1 MITHG
6 SNLKEARSLED
17 INDTVVAARLLKL
30 STRSTDI
37 IQVSRLETLTA
48 EIIKNMTLGS
58 KSAKYSYAQ

>member
-17 INDTVVAARLLKL
+17 INDTVVVVRLLKL

-37 IQVSRLETLTA
+37 IQVSRLETATA

>member
-17 INDTVVAARLLKL
+17 INDTVVVVRLLKL

-37 IQVSRLETLTA
+37 IQVSRLETATA
-48 EIIKNMTLGS
+48 EIMKNIPLGS

>member
-17 INDTVVAARLLKL
+17 INDTVVVVRLLKL

-37 IQVSRLETLTA
+37 IQGLRLETLTA
-48 EIIKNMTLGS
+48 EIMNNMMLGS
-58 KSAKYSYAQ
+58 KSAK